1 MGYPFDGHYNLLSIP
16 VLVSVRQA
24 IAIVECFL
32 EPNDRTTRFASIRA
46 LLESTYGPRILRPS
60 FEPLTEL
67 ISTILSQNTSDTNTA
82 RAFRSLRETFPTWDA
97 IRRAE
102 TVDVI
107 AAIRSGG
114 LANRKAPRIQ
124 GVLDEIHER
133 IGSEDLGLL
142 GELPL
147 DEAKQWLTS
156 LHGVGSKTAACVLL
170 FALGL
175 PAMPVDTHVHR
186 VALRLGLVPAR
197 TSPEATAT
205 YLERMLGDD
214 AQAVYAF
221 HMETINHGRS
231 LCRALRP
238 ACGGCP
244 LRRHC
249 DYFQDHEHANVT
261 SDSGHPQTPRAE

>member
-1 MGYPFDGHYNLLSIP
+1 
-16 VLVSVRQA
+16 
-24 IAIVECFL
+24 L
-32 EPNDRTTRFASIRA
+32 EPTESSAKFATVQE
-46 LLESTYGPRILRPS
+46 LLESTYGPRFLRPS
-60 FEPLTEL
+60 NEPLTEL

-82 RAFRSLRETFPTWDA
+82 RAFRSLREAFPTWAA

-102 TVDVI
+102 TADVI

-124 GVLDEIHER
+124 GVLHEIHER
-133 IGSEDLGLL
+133 LGSEDLGPLR
-142 GELPL
+142 ELPL
-147 DEAKQWLTS
+147 DDAKRWLTS

-170 FALGL
+170 FGLGR

-186 VALRLGLVPAR
+186 VSLRLGLVPAK

-205 YLERMLGDD
+205 YLEHMLGDD
-214 AQAVYAF
+214 SQAIYAF

-238 ACGGCP
+238 ACGDCP
-244 LRRHC
+244 LREHC
-249 DYFQDHEHANVT
+249 NYFQDHRHVHST
-261 SDSGHPQTPRAE
+261 SASGHAQTPHAE